1 MKLQDSDVEAVRRP
15 SWHAR
20 VGRWRQG
27 VVGAQDIDHRAGG
40 SACHRDK
47 DQTFP
52 NFQPESSLEAANQSG
67 GSLDLDPGWDINKE
81 LLFHSSI
88 TLTLQQLNCKEGEKV
103 CRQVRDQLHNCKNKP
118 SIGKQTRTNY
128 WTL

>member
-1 MKLQDSDVEAVRRP
+1 MKLQDSDVEAVRRLAG
-15 SWHAR
+15 WHAR
-20 VGRWRQG
+20 VERWRQG

-52 NFQPESSLEAANQSG
+52 NFQPESSLEAANQSK

-81 LLFHSSI
+81 FSLKHYFDFTAIKL
-88 TLTLQQLNCKEGEKV
+88 
-103 CRQVRDQLHNCKNKP
+103 
-118 SIGKQTRTNY
+118 
-128 WTL
+128 

>member
-1 MKLQDSDVEAVRRP
+1 MKLKDSDVEAVRRAG
-15 SWHAR
+15 WHAR
-20 VGRWRQG
+20 VERWRQG
-27 VVGAQDIDHRAGG
+27 GGQDIDHRAGG

-81 LLFHSSI
+81 FSLKHYFDFTAIKL
-88 TLTLQQLNCKEGEKV
+88 
-103 CRQVRDQLHNCKNKP
+103 
-118 SIGKQTRTNY
+118 
-128 WTL
+128 